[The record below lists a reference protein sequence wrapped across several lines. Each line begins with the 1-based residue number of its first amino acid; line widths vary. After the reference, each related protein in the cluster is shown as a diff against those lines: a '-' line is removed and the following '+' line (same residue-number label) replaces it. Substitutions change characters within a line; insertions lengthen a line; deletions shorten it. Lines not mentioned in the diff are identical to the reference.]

1 MTSTVYIAL
10 CPAAFGLPQSHTL
23 LSYLKLQRSDSKL
36 DTHLPAT
43 PSPINLVFRHWS
55 LSYGWHHHLSCFL
68 PGNSSHYQPHTSFT
82 LSQHL
87 YPVLFHLLYLPPPL
101 SSFLIPLLTINL
113 SNPYKQSFTWP
124 PCLILPN
131 SHPVFPNLVL
141 MILYHR
147 FSLPAFKTL
156 ICNENPCIGLWYA
169 VLHILIWPGSS
180 FSMAYLLIPH
190 KAVLFGTYWPM
201 LPESFST
208 NWIMLPPTLKP
219 LLIPHGFKVISKGTS
234 PCAPNLMSR
243 NNFPPTLF
251 YGPNDAPSKDCSESS
266 EHAKSL
272 RTLSAY
278 TQSD

>member
-1 MTSTVYIAL
+1 
-10 CPAAFGLPQSHTL
+10 
-23 LSYLKLQRSDSKL
+23 
-36 DTHLPAT
+36 
-43 PSPINLVFRHWS
+43 
-55 LSYGWHHHLSCFL
+55 
-68 PGNSSHYQPHTSFT
+68 
-82 LSQHL
+82 
-87 YPVLFHLLYLPPPL
+87 
-101 SSFLIPLLTINL
+101 
-113 SNPYKQSFTWP
+113 
-124 PCLILPN
+124 
-131 SHPVFPNLVL
+131 
-141 MILYHR
+141 MILYYR

-208 NWIMLPPTLKP
+208 NWSMLPPTLKL

-234 PCAPNLMSR
+234 PCAPNLMSW

-251 YGPNDAPSKDCSESS
+251 HGPNGAPSKDCSESS

-272 RTLSAY
+272 HTLSAY
-278 TQSD
+278 TQSDYATSSSPWKLLMCHCSLQLPQASQKDLIALFVVFPFCKTDHIVH